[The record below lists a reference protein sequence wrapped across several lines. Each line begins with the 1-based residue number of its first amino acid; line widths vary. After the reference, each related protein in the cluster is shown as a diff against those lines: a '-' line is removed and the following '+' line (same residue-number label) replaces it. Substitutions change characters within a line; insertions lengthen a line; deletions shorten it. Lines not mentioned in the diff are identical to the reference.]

1 MNQPRA
7 KQRRIVD
14 NTDHQKVL
22 GNARKTLITRRNR
35 ARHRK
40 RGIESIDLATLLC
53 STESIPD

>member
-22 GNARKTLITRRNR
+22 GNARKTLITAKSCPPPE
-35 ARHRK
+35 ARHWNR
-40 RGIESIDLATLLC
+40 
-53 STESIPD
+53 